1 MQLPYSETID
11 IIYLARLF
19 DKKSESYKLFWFLA
33 IVDKVSDGKSYLTYD
48 ELINWMVADAW
59 YMVTEFR
66 LNLGPSDTLEAL
78 VKYIYQVSGLKTNE
92 KKDVILS
99 FLNGFNDKNVAEM
112 KRTIIQNVPYR
123 LQAPFTKQ
131 ITNDMWKGSRKKLAE
146 NLNREKRLIYYF
158 TELAGMKT
166 AIKIQPE
173 WCDYISKNKEI
184 LRGWGRYNLIMY
196 LQRRNPNVPGIAEK
210 LDVPRKRQMNL
221 VIQYWKKI
229 IEIKPVDEIYLNQPL
244 TSQNISID
252 HFVPWSYVAHNEFW
266 NLHPTTKRINSK
278 KGNNLPDWDIYLP
291 ALCRT
296 EYFSYNMMW
305 EYEVVHEAFEK
316 CRNVHINSDEV
327 YMKLYKPGL
336 NKEEFC
342 TNLENIMLPV
352 YKSAQNAGFK
362 GWDLKSS

>member
-184 LRGWGRYNLIMY
+184 LRGWVRYNLIMY

-229 IEIKPVDEIYLNQPL
+229 IEIKPVEP
-244 TSQNISID
+244 
-252 HFVPWSYVAHNEFW
+252 
-266 NLHPTTKRINSK
+266 K
-278 KGNNLPDWDIYLP
+278 
-291 ALCRT
+291 
-296 EYFSYNMMW
+296 YF
-305 EYEVVHEAFEK
+305 H
-316 CRNVHINSDEV
+316 
-327 YMKLYKPGL
+327 
-336 NKEEFC
+336 
-342 TNLENIMLPV
+342 
-352 YKSAQNAGFK
+352 
-362 GWDLKSS
+362 

>member
-11 IIYLARLF
+11 IIYLSRLF

-173 WCDYISKNKEI
+173 WCDYIGKNKS
-184 LRGWGRYNLIMY
+184 
-196 LQRRNPNVPGIAEK
+196 A
-210 LDVPRKRQMNL
+210 
-221 VIQYWKKI
+221 
-229 IEIKPVDEIYLNQPL
+229 
-244 TSQNISID
+244 
-252 HFVPWSYVAHNEFW
+252 
-266 NLHPTTKRINSK
+266 
-278 KGNNLPDWDIYLP
+278 
-291 ALCRT
+291 
-296 EYFSYNMMW
+296 
-305 EYEVVHEAFEK
+305 
-316 CRNVHINSDEV
+316 
-327 YMKLYKPGL
+327 
-336 NKEEFC
+336 NK
-342 TNLENIMLPV
+342 
-352 YKSAQNAGFK
+352 
-362 GWDLKSS
+362 KSSRN

>member
-1 MQLPYSETID
+1 
-11 IIYLARLF
+11 
-19 DKKSESYKLFWFLA
+19 
-33 IVDKVSDGKSYLTYD
+33 
-48 ELINWMVADAW
+48 
-59 YMVTEFR
+59 
-66 LNLGPSDTLEAL
+66 
-78 VKYIYQVSGLKTNE
+78 
-92 KKDVILS
+92 
-99 FLNGFNDKNVAEM
+99 M

-184 LRGWGRYNLIMY
+184 LRGWVRYNLIMY

-278 KGNNLPDWDIYLP
+278 KGNNLPDWDIYFP

-327 YMKLYKPGL
+327 YMKL
-336 NKEEFC
+336 
-342 TNLENIMLPV
+342 
-352 YKSAQNAGFK
+352 
-362 GWDLKSS
+362 

>member
-11 IIYLARLF
+11 IIYLSRLF

-99 FLNGFNDKNVAEM
+99 FFNGFNDKNVAEM

-184 LRGWGRYNLIMY
+184 LRGWVRYNLIMY

-252 HFVPWSYVAHNEFW
+252 HFVPGLMWHIMNFGTYIQQQRELTA
-266 NLHPTTKRINSK
+266 K
-278 KGNNLPDWDIYLP
+278 KGIT
-291 ALCRT
+291 CRT
-296 EYFSYNMMW
+296 GTYIFRRYVEQ
-305 EYEVVHEAFEK
+305 
-316 CRNVHINSDEV
+316 
-327 YMKLYKPGL
+327 
-336 NKEEFC
+336 
-342 TNLENIMLPV
+342 NIFLII
-352 YKSAQNAGFK
+352 
-362 GWDLKSS
+362 